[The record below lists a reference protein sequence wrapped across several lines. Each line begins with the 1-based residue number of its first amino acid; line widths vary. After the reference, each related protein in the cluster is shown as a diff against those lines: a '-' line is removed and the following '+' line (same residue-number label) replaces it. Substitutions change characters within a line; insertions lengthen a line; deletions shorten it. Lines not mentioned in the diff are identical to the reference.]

1 MSHNPTSAR
10 PDPLFVMCEART
22 GSTLLR
28 FLVDAHPD
36 IACPSETNLP
46 ALCHELVTL
55 WSIMTGHPVP
65 SRLLPSQHPVLPDEV
80 LSGLRASIDLMMS
93 AHLER
98 VGKTWFCDKS
108 LGSAMHAKL
117 LLQLYPNTKFVC
129 LYRHPMDVIASGLE
143 ACPWGLVG
151 YGFDPY
157 IAATPGN
164 SVLALARF
172 WLERIAQIMSVEEDF
187 PDQCLRVRY
196 EDLVSDPDQVMSEVF
211 RHLGIP
217 PMPDIASRCFR
228 SEPENLGAA
237 DYKIWYTNKI
247 TSDSVG
253 RGWKIPANL
262 ITPPIIDGINQL
274 LERLGYL
281 PLPPGAGGVGVPPR
295 EVGMPA
301 PASMP
306 APGSGMPSLDA
317 GPPAPAI
324 RIRMPAPAGGVGTS
338 VPLRADAWRGTGES
352 TLVATA
358 LRDRIGTGLSEWAL
372 SAAGQEASAAST
384 FHLGVFPDES
394 AAERPALLA
403 VDLSEGAADIIDP
416 FTAGRQLSPAGAWE
430 LLGSADTWRRILDG
444 EVNLGVA
451 LRRSEVRY
459 RAESSGD
466 DRAEVQSEAEHT
478 GADIPVNRV
487 EVQRRISMVS
497 RLLGFTSWQPN

>member
-1 MSHNPTSAR
+1 M
-10 PDPLFVMCEART
+10 FVLCEART

-36 IACPSETNLP
+36 VACPSETNLP

-55 WSIMTGHPVP
+55 WSIMTGHPA
-65 SRLLPSQHPVLPDEV
+65 PSQRVPGQLPVLPDDV
-80 LSGLRASIDLMMS
+80 LDGMRASIDLMMS

-117 LLQLYPNTKFVC
+117 LLQLYPDTKFVC

-196 EDLVSDPDQVMSEVF
+196 EDLVSDPNQVMSEVF
-211 RHLGIP
+211 RHLGLP
-217 PMPDIASRCFR
+217 PVPDIASRCFR

-237 DYKIWYTNKI
+237 DYKIWYTNQI
-247 TSDSVG
+247 TSDSIG

-262 ITPPIIDGINQL
+262 LTPPIIDAINEL

-281 PLPPGAGGVGVPPR
+281 PIHPEAWGVGVPPPDVR
-295 EVGMPA
+295 
-301 PASMP
+301 MP
-306 APGSGMPSLDA
+306 APGTGMPSPDS

-324 RIRMPAPAGGVGTS
+324 RIRRPAPAGGADTS
-338 VPLRADAWRGTGES
+338 VPLRADAWPGTGES

-358 LRDRIGTGLSEWAL
+358 LRDRIGTGLSERAL
-372 SAAGQEASAAST
+372 SAAGQAASAAADQEASAART

-394 AAERPALLA
+394 QSGADRPALLA
-403 VDLSEGAADIIDP
+403 VDLAGGAADIIDP
-416 FTAGRQLSPAGAWE
+416 FTAGRQLSPPGAWE

-451 LRRSEVRY
+451 LRRSDLRY
-459 RAESSGD
+459 RQEFSGD

-478 GADIPVNRV
+478 GADIPANRI

-497 RLLGFTSWQPN
+497 RLLGFTSWLPS

>member
-1 MSHNPTSAR
+1 M
-10 PDPLFVMCEART
+10 FVMCEART

-65 SRLLPSQHPVLPDEV
+65 NRLAPSQLAVLPDEV
-80 LSGLRASIDLMMS
+80 LNGLRASIDLMMS

-217 PMPDIASRCFR
+217 PAPGIASRCFR

-253 RGWKIPANL
+253 RGWKIPANM
-262 ITPPIIDGINQL
+262 ITPPIIDGINEL

-281 PLPPGAGGVGVPPR
+281 PIHPEAWGVGVPPPDVR
-295 EVGMPA
+295 MPA
-301 PASMP
+301 RHGSTP
-306 APGSGMPSLDA
+306 APGIGMPSLDA
-317 GPPAPAI
+317 RPPAPAI
-324 RIRMPAPAGGVGTS
+324 RIACQPPPAGLAPACRCLLT
-338 VPLRADAWRGTGES
+338 RG
-352 TLVATA
+352 
-358 LRDRIGTGLSEWAL
+358 
-372 SAAGQEASAAST
+372 EA
-384 FHLGVFPDES
+384 
-394 AAERPALLA
+394 PAN
-403 VDLSEGAADIIDP
+403 P
-416 FTAGRQLSPAGAWE
+416 RW
-430 LLGSADTWRRILDG
+430 
-444 EVNLGVA
+444 
-451 LRRSEVRY
+451 
-459 RAESSGD
+459 
-466 DRAEVQSEAEHT
+466 
-478 GADIPVNRV
+478 
-487 EVQRRISMVS
+487 
-497 RLLGFTSWQPN
+497 